1 MVRGKPETCGGIEI
15 RMNKTDDIEV
25 RVEDVWKSFDRGRIE
40 VLKGVTLLVPKGG
53 IVALCGTSGCGK
65 STLLNVISGLEEV
78 DRGLVSVSGKNVV
91 DERTR
96 ISLLRH
102 RIGYVFQFHHLM
114 PDLTLL
120 ENCMVPVI
128 AAGGNRA
135 EGMARLHELAKT
147 TGVEHRLGQRV
158 RELSGGERQRG
169 ALVRALMNDPELLL
183 CDEPT
188 GALDEKNRE
197 LVFDLLLELV
207 RARGRTLILATHDPE
222 LARRC
227 ERCVRMRDGRIEG
240 EGV

>member
-1 MVRGKPETCGGIEI
+1 
-15 RMNKTDDIEV
+15 MNLADVMEV

-40 VLKGVTLLVPKGG
+40 VLKGVTLHVPKGG

-78 DRGLVSVSGKNVV
+78 DRGLIRVSGKDVV
-91 DERTR
+91 NEPAR
-96 ISLLRH
+96 IELLRH

-114 PDLTLL
+114 PDLTLA

-128 AAGGNRA
+128 AAGGKRV
-135 EGMARLHELAKT
+135 EGLARLRELAEA
-147 TGVEHRLGQRV
+147 TGVSHRLGQRV

-197 LVFDLLLELV
+197 TVFELLLELV
-207 RARGRTLILATHDPE
+207 RSRGRTLVLATHDPE
-222 LARRC
+222 LAGRC
-227 ERCVRMRDGRIEG
+227 DRCVKMRDGRIDG
-240 EGV
+240 EGI

>member
-1 MVRGKPETCGGIEI
+1 MKPA
-15 RMNKTDDIEV
+15 DDMEV

-40 VLKGVTLLVPKGG
+40 VLKGVTLHVPKGG

-78 DRGLVSVSGKNVV
+78 DRGLIRVSGQDVV
-91 DERTR
+91 DEPTR
-96 ISLLRH
+96 IELLRH

-114 PDLTLL
+114 PDLTLA
-120 ENCMVPVI
+120 ENCLVPVI
-128 AAGGNRA
+128 AAGGRRA
-135 EGMARLHELAKT
+135 EGLERLHELAT
-147 TGVEHRLGQRV
+147 VTGVAHRLGQRV

-197 LVFDLLLELV
+197 MVFDLLLELV
-207 RARGRTLILATHDPE
+207 RSRGRTLILATHDPE

-227 ERCVRMRDGRIEG
+227 DRCVRMRDGRIEG
-240 EGV
+240 EGI

>member
-1 MVRGKPETCGGIEI
+1 
-15 RMNKTDDIEV
+15 MNLADVMEV

-40 VLKGVTLLVPKGG
+40 VLKGVTLHVPKGG

-78 DRGLVSVSGKNVV
+78 DRGLIRVSGKDVV
-91 DERTR
+91 NEPAR
-96 ISLLRH
+96 IELLRH

-114 PDLTLL
+114 PDLTLA

-128 AAGGNRA
+128 AAGGKRV
-135 EGMARLHELAKT
+135 EGLARLRELAEA
-147 TGVEHRLGQRV
+147 TGVSHRLGQRV

-197 LVFDLLLELV
+197 TVFELLLELV
-207 RARGRTLILATHDPE
+207 RSRGRTLVLATHDPE
-222 LARRC
+222 LAGRC
-227 ERCVRMRDGRIEG
+227 DRCLKMRDGRIDG
-240 EGV
+240 EGI